1 MENSRQFE
9 IRDEKTWASLSRGGE
24 EMRYREEDEWLALKT
39 ETKETR
45 EILEKKEKRCAK
57 RDGTYM
63 FKYDSVHSRRKYHE
77 LKVKDERPFGI
88 RHCQSSQSS
97 MAKEANN
104 GDLLQFRVNP
114 CPCWSHN
121 IPLDSSAIASS
132 FFYAASH
139 SYWDYIWFADGS

>member
-1 MENSRQFE
+1 IFSAVHWSRVVWSLE
-9 IRDEKTWASLSRGGE
+9 LLDDIELVVKASTIPSSPLSTCVD
-24 EMRYREEDEWLALKT
+24 MNVYLLKD
-39 ETKETR
+39 
-45 EILEKKEKRCAK
+45 L
-57 RDGTYM
+57 
-63 FKYDSVHSRRKYHE
+63 SLNRRKYHE

-88 RHCQSSQSS
+88 SKNVSRHCQSSQSS

-139 SYWDYIWFADGS
+139 SYWDYGLLTVLDLYRLLLLMQNM

>member
-24 EMRYREEDEWLALKT
+24 EMRYREEDE
-39 ETKETR
+39 
-45 EILEKKEKRCAK
+45 C
-57 RDGTYM
+57 
-63 FKYDSVHSRRKYHE
+63 RRKYHE